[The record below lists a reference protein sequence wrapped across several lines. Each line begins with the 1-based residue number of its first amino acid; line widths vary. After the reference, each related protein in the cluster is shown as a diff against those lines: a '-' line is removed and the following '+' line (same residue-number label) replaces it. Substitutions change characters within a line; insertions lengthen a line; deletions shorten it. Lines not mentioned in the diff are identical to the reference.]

1 MEHTLEKRY
10 PVNPKD
16 YKLYEEIGEG
26 VSATVYRALCIPLNE
41 IVAIKVLDLEK
52 CNTDLD
58 IIRREVQTMSLIDHP
73 NLLWALCSFTTGHSL
88 WIVMPYMAGGS
99 CLHIMKSDYPE
110 GFEEPIIATLLREVL
125 KALVYLHAHGH
136 IHRDVKAGNI
146 LIDSNGAV
154 KLADFGV
161 SACMFDGDRQHSRNT
176 FVGTPC
182 WMAPEVMQQLHGYDF
197 KADIWSFGITALEL
211 AHGHAPFSKYPPMK
225 VLLMTLQN
233 APPGLDYERDK
244 RFSKSFK
251 EMVAACLVKDPKKRP
266 TSEKLLKHPFF
277 KNARSSDYLARTI
290 LDGFAPLGERFRV
303 LKTKEADLLVQK
315 KALYEDKEQLSQQE
329 YMRGISAWN
338 FNLED
343 LKSQAALIHDY
354 DDVPNAEDQDG
365 SKKQS
370 DRNGVLGLSAER
382 VSSEMAGNSIA
393 PSSREDGLNDLQDFE
408 SSLDSFP
415 IKSLQALKG
424 CFDIG
429 EDDEGAK
436 SPNLKGVNQS
446 GSEPFIIKSLRAAD
460 QDASRNK
467 GENSRQSGSLPRQV
481 IPEHKK
487 FLSGPIIPDNNFS
500 PKKDTGDGDRDLPQP
515 SFQSAHNYSGP
526 LLYRQR
532 RETNYSAS
540 EDASEGA
547 VVRRGRFKVTSAELS
562 TKGPTN
568 FIFNP
573 IPGGLI
579 SLPSL
584 NPTVSAVLPSLQS
597 ILQQNT
603 MQKEEII
610 RLVKYLEQSSG
621 KLGDLTEVGIN
632 DLLQI
637 APSSSRE
644 KELQFQVLQLQ
655 QSVGNLSEELQ
666 RQKMKNV
673 QLEEQLNA
681 LCTPYARR
689 LLSWTLANFEMPLL
703 ESQSQILASSS
714 RRNRRAILAS
724 SSSNRR
730 RQFMDKQIMD
740 LTSSSSS
747 PPQDSSK
754 DYIDL
759 INHPQNEDI
768 HNLASGFSA
777 GNNWISNKEEIVPSY
792 DFQPIRPV
800 SASLDAPGDNNNPR
814 SWSSIYSKIK
824 KYGSLESLEPVKDI
838 QEKNQK
844 AVDTSLLAA
853 IDQTMK
859 KHTDNLMHMLE
870 GVGARLTQLESRTSN
885 LETSVDDL
893 KVSLGNNHG
902 STDGKMRQLEN
913 ILKEVQTEVH
923 VVKEKQHSLEVL
935 LQFPKLQV
943 TKSDQPSETHSTA
956 DMDSVQQAA
965 SAPFQSHQQLHPAAA
980 FPQSLSSAAP
990 APPLTV
996 PSPVVPQ
1003 QNLQPPVQNPD
1014 QFPQGQVPSVPQRDA
1029 YYPPP
1034 GHPQETPSQ
1043 QFPVPPTQQV
1053 PSVPWQDAY
1062 YALPSQTQETPSQQF
1077 AMPPAQQPQPSPA
1090 APPHQPYQPAPP
1102 PQYTQPP
1109 QPLQVQPP
1117 IGHHPEEASYVPSQI
1132 YPQNLRQPPSQPPS
1146 GPPAQQYLG
1155 TPPQMH
1161 EPSSR
1166 RPGPGFSSGY
1176 IPQSGPSDPYGYGGS
1191 SPQYGSNSPMKMP
1204 QLPSSTGSGYPHLP
1218 TARVLPQALPTASG
1232 VGGGPAPSGNKV
1244 PIDDVVDKVTS
1255 MGFPR
1260 DHVRATVRKLT
1271 ENGQSVD
1278 LNVVLDKLMN
1288 DSDIHPPR
1296 GWLGR

>member
-10 PVNPKD
+10 SVNPKD

-370 DRNGVLGLSAER
+370 DRNGVVGLSVER
-382 VSSEMAGNSIA
+382 MSSEMAGNSIA
-393 PSSREDGLNDLQDFE
+393 PSSREDGLNDLQDLE
-408 SSLDSFP
+408 SSLASFP
-415 IKSLQALKG
+415 IKPLQALKG

-436 SPNLKGVNQS
+436 SPNRKWVNQS
-446 GSEPFIIKSLRAAD
+446 GSEPFIIKSPRAAD

-467 GENSRQSGSLPRQV
+467 GENSRQSGSLPHQV

-487 FLSGPIIPDNNFS
+487 FLSGPIIPDNTVS
-500 PKKDTGDGDRDLPQP
+500 PKKDTGNGDRDLPQP
-515 SFQSAHNYSGP
+515 KFQSAHNYSGP

-532 RETNYSAS
+532 RETNYTSS
-540 EDASEGA
+540 EDASEGS

-562 TKGPTN
+562 PKGPTN
-568 FIFNP
+568 SIFNP
-573 IPGGLI
+573 ILGGLMN
-579 SLPSL
+579 PSL

-603 MQKEEII
+603 LQREEII
-610 RLVKYLEQSSG
+610 RLFKYVEQSSG
-621 KLGDLTEVGIN
+621 KLGDLTDVGIN

-644 KELQFQVLQLQ
+644 RELQFQVLQLQ

-673 QLEEQLNA
+673 QLEKQLNA
-681 LCTPYARR
+681 LV
-689 LLSWTLANFEMPLL
+689 N
-703 ESQSQILASSS
+703 
-714 RRNRRAILAS
+714 
-724 SSSNRR
+724 
-730 RQFMDKQIMD
+730 DK
-740 LTSSSSS
+740 
-747 PPQDSSK
+747 
-754 DYIDL
+754 
-759 INHPQNEDI
+759 E
-768 HNLASGFSA
+768 
-777 GNNWISNKEEIVPSY
+777 
-792 DFQPIRPV
+792 
-800 SASLDAPGDNNNPR
+800 
-814 SWSSIYSKIK
+814 
-824 KYGSLESLEPVKDI
+824 
-838 QEKNQK
+838 
-844 AVDTSLLAA
+844 
-853 IDQTMK
+853 
-859 KHTDNLMHMLE
+859 
-870 GVGARLTQLESRTSN
+870 
-885 LETSVDDL
+885 
-893 KVSLGNNHG
+893 
-902 STDGKMRQLEN
+902 
-913 ILKEVQTEVH
+913 
-923 VVKEKQHSLEVL
+923 
-935 LQFPKLQV
+935 
-943 TKSDQPSETHSTA
+943 
-956 DMDSVQQAA
+956 
-965 SAPFQSHQQLHPAAA
+965 
-980 FPQSLSSAAP
+980 
-990 APPLTV
+990 
-996 PSPVVPQ
+996 
-1003 QNLQPPVQNPD
+1003 
-1014 QFPQGQVPSVPQRDA
+1014 
-1029 YYPPP
+1029 
-1034 GHPQETPSQ
+1034 
-1043 QFPVPPTQQV
+1043 
-1053 PSVPWQDAY
+1053 
-1062 YALPSQTQETPSQQF
+1062 
-1077 AMPPAQQPQPSPA
+1077 
-1090 APPHQPYQPAPP
+1090 
-1102 PQYTQPP
+1102 
-1109 QPLQVQPP
+1109 
-1117 IGHHPEEASYVPSQI
+1117 
-1132 YPQNLRQPPSQPPS
+1132 
-1146 GPPAQQYLG
+1146 
-1155 TPPQMH
+1155 
-1161 EPSSR
+1161 
-1166 RPGPGFSSGY
+1166 
-1176 IPQSGPSDPYGYGGS
+1176 
-1191 SPQYGSNSPMKMP
+1191 
-1204 QLPSSTGSGYPHLP
+1204 
-1218 TARVLPQALPTASG
+1218 
-1232 VGGGPAPSGNKV
+1232 
-1244 PIDDVVDKVTS
+1244 
-1255 MGFPR
+1255 
-1260 DHVRATVRKLT
+1260 
-1271 ENGQSVD
+1271 
-1278 LNVVLDKLMN
+1278 
-1288 DSDIHPPR
+1288 
-1296 GWLGR
+1296 